1 VEAVIHLIAMV
12 NVWKIYKGEMKMNKE
27 LHPIQKMFEGQKLT
41 APEKIKLFV
50 MCQSEEITQEVVNE
64 YIEGYL
70 DTFVEFPTVS
80 DIFDDFECNYNIQDY
95 LYNLRTDGTETRLQC
110 EYSRHYESESVAAQM
125 LDGSWVGWTYWYG
138 GGKHGEPEAVEW
150 LEDAYNLECQ
160 EEEQVV
166 VVRTFTKHL

>member
-1 VEAVIHLIAMV
+1 M
-12 NVWKIYKGEMKMNKE
+12 
-27 LHPIQKMFEGQKLT
+27 HPIQKMFEGKELT

-50 MCQSEEITQEVVNE
+50 MCQNE
-64 YIEGYL
+64 DVTDYASQANIQ
-70 DTFVEFPTVS
+70 PP
-80 DIFDDFECNYNIQDY
+80 DDFQGYSVTEVFAFLEEY
-95 LYNLRTDGTETRLQC
+95 YNLCEDLDEFRCSGIETNLQRRD
-110 EYSRHYESESVAAQM
+110 SRYYESESVAAQV

-166 VVRTFTKHL
+166 VVRTFTKPL